1 MSKSPIF
8 GGNGENA
15 GEFLSMGRLTWT
27 AQAVPGEGPVYPG
40 ASWCT
45 FKDPPF
51 AMEPPAPQA
60 QGVFTKTPF
69 SNLLVYAMDRRL
81 NGTMELTVPDGRA
94 VTLWFVDGVPAKARL
109 TEGIIYLG
117 DILVELG
124 FVTDEQ
130 HQLLL
135 AQNQVSGDLYGQALL
150 AQGAITAEQLMEG
163 LGTQLSR
170 KVEYVFSLPAETA
183 FAYYDGYNALADF
196 GADDYPQV
204 DPLVAMW
211 AGVRTS
217 PPWEHIHQTLTRIGN
232 AAVRLAAHANPERFG
247 FGKAERAALDL
258 LRQHP
263 HRVAELS
270 ATKVIGPTAAQQLVY
285 CLLITKQVELVEM
298 PPSVRPPT
306 LTPSNA
312 PPASV
317 RPRPAGALPQP
328 VPSTAPGAIQPSNA
342 ITNSNLN
349 VNASSPPAA
358 TLPSNPG
365 PPAIAKVQ
373 LKQSSVSV
381 QSGHVTETIATSPR
395 DPRLATPPEG
405 MPPLAAPAARPAPI
419 RPPNVGARP
428 AQSAQSTGRIEAAPS
443 SQRTFAP
450 TPGIPMSPTSQPRMQ
465 AAPPSPSST
474 GNIPVAAGSAGRVPA
489 APPSSPSQANMA
501 AALSPQKKAEYE
513 ALRKKVQERAD
524 LISGQN
530 FFEMLGV
537 KTDAKPEEI
546 QKAYI
551 IAAKEWH
558 PDRLPPQ
565 LADVK
570 DACSKVFA
578 HISEANKTLTDPKR
592 RDEYMRL
599 LKDGGATP
607 DDQAKI
613 QAILEATTNFSKAE
627 FYLKKNNMAEAEV
640 MCRKAYDADPEQ
652 ADYLALLAW
661 LEAQKVQDKD
671 QTRQRIAM
679 LDKAIKMNANCE
691 RAYFYRGMLHK
702 RMDNTIAAVKDFK
715 QASELNPRNLDAL
728 REVRLYAMRKDKPG
742 TSTTASGSIPPRN
755 SSAPKAGPT
764 KDTGGGLF
772 GKLFK
777 K

>member
-1 MSKSPIF
+1 
-8 GGNGENA
+8 
-15 GEFLSMGRLTWT
+15 
-27 AQAVPGEGPVYPG
+27 
-40 ASWCT
+40 
-45 FKDPPF
+45 
-51 AMEPPAPQA
+51 MEHPAPQA
-60 QGVFTKTPF
+60 QGVFAKTPF

-81 NGTMELTVPDGRA
+81 SGTMELAGPDGRA
-94 VTLWFVDGVPAKARL
+94 VSIWFVDGMPAKARL
-109 TEGIIYLG
+109 TDGVLFLG

-135 AQNQVSGDLYGQALL
+135 TQNQVSGDLYGQALL

-170 KVEYVFSLPAETA
+170 KVEYVFSLPVETT
-183 FAYYDGYNALADF
+183 FAYYDGYNALAAF

-217 PPWEHIHQTLTRIGN
+217 PPWDHIHQTLTRIGN
-232 AAVRLAAHANPERFG
+232 AAVRLAPHANPDRFG

-263 HRVAELS
+263 HRVSELS
-270 ATKVIGPTAAQQLVY
+270 ATKVIGPTAAQLLVY

-298 PPSVRPPT
+298 PPSVRPPST
-306 LTPSNA
+306 SNA

-317 RPRPAGALPQP
+317 RLRGTLPQ
-328 VPSTAPGAIQPSNA
+328 PSTAPAAMNTGSASSAGTAPRTGPTPASASQ
-342 ITNSNLN
+342 SNLGQ
-349 VNASSPPAA
+349 
-358 TLPSNPG
+358 SNLG

-381 QSGHVTETIATSPR
+381 SQSAAITETIATSPR
-395 DPRLATPPEG
+395 DQRLATPSEP
-405 MPPLAAPAARPAPI
+405 MSPPHVMRAEPL
-419 RPPNVGARP
+419 RPPNMGQKAQQPSASASRVEAASASSTDSIPIP
-428 AQSAQSTGRIEAAPS
+428 AGSTGRLSI
-443 SQRTFAP
+443 AP
-450 TPGIPMSPTSQPRMQ
+450 T
-465 AAPPSPSST
+465 
-474 GNIPVAAGSAGRVPA
+474 
-489 APPSSPSQANMA
+489 APPSSPSSAHMA
-501 AALSPQKKAEYE
+501 AVTAVSPQKQAEYD
-513 ALRKKVQERAD
+513 ALRTKIYARAD
-524 LISGQN
+524 TISGQN
-530 FFEMLGV
+530 FFEMLAV

-551 IAAKEWH
+551 AAAKEWH
-558 PDRLPPQ
+558 PDRLPAT
-565 LADVK
+565 LMDVK

-592 RDEYMRL
+592 REEYMRL

-627 FYLKKNNMAEAEV
+627 FYLKKNNLAEAEV
-640 MCRKAYDADPEQ
+640 LCRKAYDADPEQ

-671 QTRQRIAM
+671 QTRVRLAM
-679 LDKAIKMNANCE
+679 LDKALKMNPRCE
-691 RAYFYRGMLHK
+691 RAYFYRGLLHK
-702 RMDNTIAAVKDFK
+702 RMDNVNAAVKDFRE
-715 QASELNPRNLDAL
+715 AAELNPRNTDAL

-742 TSTTASGSIPPRN
+742 ANNSSGSGSIPPRN
-755 SSAPKAGPT
+755 SSVPKAPN
-764 KDTGGGLF
+764 KADSGGGLF